1 MIVNSADEITIVIVT
16 YNSAHCLPSL
26 SRSLSKLKNII
37 FVDNASED
45 KTLESINL
53 FLPQAKIISLK
64 KNLGFGAANNQA
76 LKLVK
81 TSYALLLN
89 PDCEPKENFF
99 SNLIISANKFIDA
112 AIIAPHLISRNGGTE
127 INYRW
132 PVTYWKSKGDKAD
145 GPCCVGFVCGAVM
158 LIKLS
163 EMQAIGF
170 FDEEFFLYYEDDDL
184 CQRVFKDKKQIIL
197 DPNLEVIHYSRGSV
211 KGGNPLKHEFIRGF
225 HHAQSKLLF
234 EKKYFGES
242 RYQKL
247 KWKTLILAILN
258 LIPRIVIP
266 YPRYLARL
274 AGRIL
279 GLITSKKIN

>member
-1 MIVNSADEITIVIVT
+1 MTVNSTDEFTVVIVT

-45 KTLESINL
+45 KTIESINS
-53 FLPQAKIISLK
+53 FFPHAKIISLE
-64 KNLGFGAANNQA
+64 KNVGFGAANNKA
-76 LKLVK
+76 LTLVQ
-81 TSYALLLN
+81 TPYALLLN
-89 PDCEPKENFF
+89 PDCESKEDFF
-99 SNLIISANKFIDA
+99 SKLITSANQFIDA
-112 AIIAPHLISRNGGTE
+112 AIIAPHLISRDGSTE

-163 EMQAIGF
+163 EMQNVGF

-184 CQRVFKDKKQIIL
+184 CQRVFKHKKQIIL
-197 DPNLEVIHYSRGSV
+197 DPTLEVIHYSRGSV

-234 EKKYFGES
+234 EKKYFGER
-242 RYQKL
+242 RYQQL
-247 KWKTLILAILN
+247 KIKTLILAILN
-258 LIPRIVIP
+258 LIPRILIP

-274 AGRIL
+274 IGRIA
-279 GLITSKKIN
+279 GLLN

>member
-1 MIVNSADEITIVIVT
+1 MNQSSLNDLTIIIVT
-16 YNSAHCLPSL
+16 YNSAHCIPVLASSL
-26 SRSLSKLKNII
+26 SNINNII

-45 KTLESINL
+45 QTIDSTKSYFSQST
-53 FLPQAKIISLK
+53 IISLE
-64 KNLGFGAANNQA
+64 KNIGFGAANNKA
-76 LKLVK
+76 LALVK
-81 TSYALLLN
+81 TPYALLLN
-89 PDCEPKENFF
+89 PDCEPNEDFF
-99 SNLIISANKFIDA
+99 QNLIISANKFDDA
-112 AIIAPHLISRNGGTE
+112 AIIAPHLISRDGSTE

-132 PVTYWKSKGDKAD
+132 PTTYWKSRGDKAD

-163 EMQAIGF
+163 EMQNIGF

-197 DPNLEVIHYSRGSV
+197 DPELEVIHYSRGSV

-234 EKKYFGES
+234 EKKYFGQHRS
-242 RYQKL
+242 RKL
-247 KWKTLILAILN
+247 KWNTLILALLN
-258 LIPRIVIP
+258 LIPRILIP

-274 AGRIL
+274 IGRIV
-279 GLITSKKIN
+279 GLTKSK

>member
-1 MIVNSADEITIVIVT
+1 MTVNSTDEFTVVIVT

-45 KTLESINL
+45 KTTESINS
-53 FLPQAKIISLK
+53 FFPQAKIISLE
-64 KNLGFGAANNQA
+64 KNVGFGAANNKA
-76 LKLVK
+76 LALVQ
-81 TSYALLLN
+81 THYALLLN
-89 PDCEPKENFF
+89 PDCETKEDFF
-99 SNLIISANKFIDA
+99 SKLITSANQFIDA
-112 AIIAPHLISRNGGTE
+112 AIIAPHLISRDGSTE

-163 EMQAIGF
+163 EMQGIGF

-184 CQRVFKDKKQIIL
+184 CQRIFKHKKQIIL
-197 DPNLEVIHYSRGSV
+197 DPTLEVIHYSRGSV

-234 EKKYFGES
+234 EKKYFGET
-242 RYQKL
+242 RYRQL
-247 KWKTLILAILN
+247 KIKTLILAIIN
-258 LIPRIVIP
+258 LIPRILIP

-274 AGRIL
+274 IGRIA
-279 GLITSKKIN
+279 GLLN

>member
-1 MIVNSADEITIVIVT
+1 MTVNSTDEFTVVIVT

-45 KTLESINL
+45 KTIESINS
-53 FLPQAKIISLK
+53 FFPHAKIISLE
-64 KNLGFGAANNQA
+64 KNVGFGAANNKA
-76 LKLVK
+76 LTLVQ
-81 TSYALLLN
+81 TPYALLLN
-89 PDCEPKENFF
+89 PDCETKEDFF
-99 SNLIISANKFIDA
+99 SKLITSANKFIDA
-112 AIIAPHLISRNGGTE
+112 AIIAPHLISRDGSTE

-163 EMQAIGF
+163 EMQNVGF

-184 CQRVFKDKKQIIL
+184 CQRVFKHKKQIIL
-197 DPNLEVIHYSRGSV
+197 DPTLEVIHYSRGSV

-234 EKKYFGES
+234 EKKYFGER
-242 RYQKL
+242 RYQQL
-247 KWKTLILAILN
+247 KIKTLILAILN
-258 LIPRIVIP
+258 LIPRILIP

-274 AGRIL
+274 IGRIA
-279 GLITSKKIN
+279 GLLN

>member
-1 MIVNSADEITIVIVT
+1 MNHSNLNNLTVIIVT
-16 YNSAHCLPSL
+16 YNSAHCIPVLASSL
-26 SRSLSKLKNII
+26 SNINNII

-45 KTLESINL
+45 KTIDFIKSY
-53 FLPQAKIISLK
+53 LPQSAIIALE
-64 KNLGFGAANNQA
+64 KNKGFGAANNKA
-76 LKLVK
+76 LSLVK
-81 TSYALLLN
+81 TPYALLLN

-99 SNLIISANKFIDA
+99 KNLIISVNKFDDA
-112 AIIAPHLISRNGGTE
+112 AIIAPHLINRNGSTE

-132 PVTYWKSKGDKAD
+132 PTTYWKSRGDKAD

-163 EMQAIGF
+163 EMQNIGF

-184 CQRVFKDKKQIIL
+184 CQRVFVHRKQIIL
-197 DPNLEVIHYSRGSV
+197 DPSLEVIHYSRGSV
-211 KGGNPLKHEFIRGF
+211 KGGNPLKHEFIRGY

-247 KWKTLILAILN
+247 KIKTLILAILN
-258 LIPRIVIP
+258 LIPRVLIP

-274 AGRIL
+274 IGRIA
-279 GLITSKKIN
+279 GLLN

>member
-1 MIVNSADEITIVIVT
+1 MTVNSTDEFTVVIVT

-53 FLPQAKIISLK
+53 FLPQAKIIPLE
-64 KNLGFGAANNQA
+64 KNVGFGAANNKA
-76 LKLVK
+76 LKLVQ
-81 TSYALLLN
+81 TPYALLLN
-89 PDCEPKENFF
+89 PDCETKEDFF
-99 SNLIISANKFIDA
+99 SKLITSANKFIDA
-112 AIIAPHLISRNGGTE
+112 AIIAPHLISRDGSTE

-145 GPCCVGFVCGAVM
+145 GPCCVGFVCGAAM
-158 LIKLS
+158 LIKLT
-163 EMQAIGF
+163 EMKDIGF

-184 CQRVFKDKKQIIL
+184 CQRVFKYKKQIIL
-197 DPNLEVIHYSRGSV
+197 DPTLEVIHYSRGSV

-234 EKKYFGES
+234 EKKYFGEH
-242 RYQKL
+242 RYHQL
-247 KWKTLILAILN
+247 KIKTLILAILN
-258 LIPRIVIP
+258 LIPRILIP

-274 AGRIL
+274 IGRIA
-279 GLITSKKIN
+279 GLLN

>member
-1 MIVNSADEITIVIVT
+1 MTVNSTDEFTVVIVT

-26 SRSLSKLKNII
+26 SRTLSKLKNII

-45 KTLESINL
+45 KTIESINS
-53 FLPQAKIISLK
+53 FFPHATIISLE
-64 KNLGFGAANNQA
+64 KNVGFGAANNKA
-76 LKLVK
+76 LTLVQ
-81 TSYALLLN
+81 TPYALLLN
-89 PDCEPKENFF
+89 PDCETKEDFF
-99 SNLIISANKFIDA
+99 SKLITSANKFIDA
-112 AIIAPHLISRNGGTE
+112 AIIAPHLISRDGSTE

-163 EMQAIGF
+163 EMQDIGF

-184 CQRVFKDKKQIIL
+184 CQRIFKHKKQIIL
-197 DPNLEVIHYSRGSV
+197 DPTLEVIHYSRGSV

-225 HHAQSKLLF
+225 HNAQSKLLF
-234 EKKYFGES
+234 EKKYFGKR
-242 RYQKL
+242 RYQQL
-247 KWKTLILAILN
+247 KIKTLILAILN
-258 LIPRIVIP
+258 LIPRILIP

-274 AGRIL
+274 VGRII
-279 GLITSKKIN
+279 GLIS

>member
-1 MIVNSADEITIVIVT
+1 MTVNSTDEFTVVIVT

-45 KTLESINL
+45 KTTESINS
-53 FLPQAKIISLK
+53 FFPQAKIISLE
-64 KNLGFGAANNQA
+64 KNLGFGAANN
-76 LKLVK
+76 
-81 TSYALLLN
+81 
-89 PDCEPKENFF
+89 KEDFF
-99 SNLIISANKFIDA
+99 SKLITSANQFIDA
-112 AIIAPHLISRNGGTE
+112 AIIAPHLISRDGSTE

-158 LIKLS
+158 LIKLT
-163 EMQAIGF
+163 EMKDIGF

-184 CQRVFKDKKQIIL
+184 CQRVFKYKKQIIL
-197 DPNLEVIHYSRGSV
+197 DPALEVIHYSRGSV

-234 EKKYFGES
+234 EKKYFGER
-242 RYQKL
+242 RYQQL
-247 KWKTLILAILN
+247 KVKTLILAILN
-258 LIPRIVIP
+258 LIPRILIP

-274 AGRIL
+274 IGRIA
-279 GLITSKKIN
+279 GLLS

>member
-1 MIVNSADEITIVIVT
+1 MTVNSTDEFTVVIVT

-26 SRSLSKLKNII
+26 SRTLSKLKNII

-45 KTLESINL
+45 KTTESINS
-53 FLPQAKIISLK
+53 FFPQAKIISLE
-64 KNLGFGAANNQA
+64 KNLGFGAANNKA
-76 LKLVK
+76 LTLVQ
-81 TSYALLLN
+81 TPYALLLN
-89 PDCEPKENFF
+89 PDCETKEDFF
-99 SNLIISANKFIDA
+99 SKLITSANKFIDA
-112 AIIAPHLISRNGGTE
+112 AIIAPHLISRDGSTE

-163 EMQAIGF
+163 EMQNVGF

-184 CQRVFKDKKQIIL
+184 CQRVFKHKKQIIL
-197 DPNLEVIHYSRGSV
+197 DPALEVIHYSRGSV

-234 EKKYFGES
+234 EKKYFGER
-242 RYQKL
+242 RYQQL
-247 KWKTLILAILN
+247 KIKTLILAILN
-258 LIPRIVIP
+258 LIPRILIP

-274 AGRIL
+274 IGRIA
-279 GLITSKKIN
+279 GLLS

>member
-1 MIVNSADEITIVIVT
+1 MTVNSTDEFTVVIVT

-26 SRSLSKLKNII
+26 SRTLSKLKNII

-45 KTLESINL
+45 KTIESINS
-53 FLPQAKIISLK
+53 FFPHATIISLE
-64 KNLGFGAANNQA
+64 KNVGFGAANNKA
-76 LKLVK
+76 LTLVQ
-81 TSYALLLN
+81 TPYALLLN
-89 PDCEPKENFF
+89 PDCETKEDFF
-99 SNLIISANKFIDA
+99 SKLITSANKFIDA
-112 AIIAPHLISRNGGTE
+112 AIIAPHLISREGSTE

-158 LIKLS
+158 LIKLT
-163 EMQAIGF
+163 EMKDIGF

-184 CQRVFKDKKQIIL
+184 CQRIFKHKKQIIL
-197 DPNLEVIHYSRGSV
+197 DPTLEVIHYSRGSV

-234 EKKYFGES
+234 EKKYFGER
-242 RYQKL
+242 RYQQL
-247 KWKTLILAILN
+247 KIKTLILAILN
-258 LIPRIVIP
+258 LIPRILIP

-274 AGRIL
+274 IGRIA
-279 GLITSKKIN
+279 GLLS